1 MVANTISLSR
11 VVLTFVVVSVFGH
24 HPSLDIA
31 LIFTIAFI
39 IALDGVDGAIARR
52 RNEVSETG
60 AVLDTLADRIIENT
74 FWIYFSVQGLL
85 PVWMPLLV
93 MCRGFG
99 TDALHRLHGSPQH
112 GWRYALT
119 RSRWSRF
126 VSGLT
131 KVLAFVSLGSA
142 LVFHSDWLAF
152 VSLVL
157 AGVAVIFCLVRGVP
171 FVFGTPRRRDV

>member
-1 MVANTISLSR
+1 MLANAITVSR
-11 VVLTFVVVSVFGH
+11 LLLTFVVVVFLGDH
-24 HPSLDIA
+24 ALYDVFLILTVA
-31 LIFTIAFI
+31 LIIV
-39 IALDGVDGAIARR
+39 LDGVDGWIARR

-74 FWIYFSVQGLL
+74 FFIYFTVQGLI

-93 MCRGFG
+93 MCRGFV

-131 KVLAFVSLGSA
+131 KVLAFTSLGSA
-142 LVFHSDWLAF
+142 LVFHSDWLES

-157 AGVAVIFCLVRGVP
+157 ATVAVIFCLVRGVP
-171 FVFGTPRRRDV
+171 FVCGTPKRKDI